1 MNIRILAIPL
11 SCALLSIPLLSS
23 EDLSRY
29 RNFQL
34 ESSLSAVAKQAG
46 LQTSE
51 AKVIHQRPAMI
62 QELEWQPGSLPG
74 ASSRMDTVQLIIFS
88 FYNGELFRMTVNY
101 DRSRTDGLTAED
113 MIEAIS
119 AKYGTATR
127 PAAEILFPTVFNES
141 AKVLAR
147 WEDARYSFNLVR
159 TPYQGGFGLVLLSKR
174 LDAQAQASIVEAVRL
189 EAQEAPEREA
199 ALVKKQADEE
209 RAEREKARLAN
220 KPNFRP

>member
-11 SCALLSIPLLSS
+11 SCALFSISLLSS
-23 EDLSRY
+23 EDLSSY

-34 ESSLSAVAKQAG
+34 ESSLSVVAKQAG
-46 LQTSE
+46 MQASE
-51 AKVIHQRPAMI
+51 ARVIHQRPAMI
-62 QELEWQPGSLPG
+62 QELEWQPGSSPV

-127 PAAEILFPTVFNES
+127 PAAEILFTTVFNES

-147 WEDARYSFNLVR
+147 WEDAQYSFNLVR

-189 EAQEAPEREA
+189 EAQAAPEREA
-199 ALVKKQADEE
+199 ALVKKQADEK
-209 RAEREKARLAN
+209 RAEQEKARLAN

>member
-1 MNIRILAIPL
+1 MNIRILTISL
-11 SCALLSIPLLSS
+11 SCALFSIPLLSS
-23 EDLSRY
+23 EDFSRY
-29 RNFQL
+29 RDFQL
-34 ESSLSAVAKQAG
+34 ESKLSVVAKQAG
-46 LQTSE
+46 MQTSD
-51 AKVIHQRPAMI
+51 ATVVHQRPAII

-74 ASSRMDTVQLIIFS
+74 PSSRLDTVQLIIFS

-119 AKYGTATR
+119 AKYGAASR
-127 PAAEILFPTVFNES
+127 PAAEILFPTVFNEN

-159 TPYQGGFGLVLLSKR
+159 TPYQGGFGMVVLSKR

-199 ALVKKQADEE
+199 TLEKKQADEA
-209 RAEREKARLAN
+209 RVEREKARQAN